1 LELGRVQRPH
11 PESVRLLA
19 DALGLAGAER
29 AVLEAA
35 VQDQQ
40 WAAEGQPLAAASAA
54 SAVPAG
60 SVAGGGIGWGVVAA
74 QLPHDV
80 AGFTGR
86 ADELEQLRALFAGG
100 GRAGATV
107 VISAIDGVA
116 GIGKTAL
123 AVHVAHQLAG
133 RFADAQLYVDLRG
146 FDPRQS
152 PLQPGAALSH
162 LLRGL
167 GVDPR
172 RVPSDLDDQ
181 VGMYRSLLAG
191 RRALVVLDNAA
202 TAEQVRPLLPG
213 GSDCAVLVTSR
224 NRLSGLVVRDGARR
238 LALDLLPEAD
248 AVALLAGI
256 LGAERVAAEPAAA
269 VELARLCGRLPLALR
284 IAADRAAAGPRRAL
298 ADLVAAL
305 DVERDRLDLL
315 ATPDADQTT
324 AVRAVFSWSY
334 HALPAAAA
342 RAFRLLGLHAGPDI
356 EARAA
361 AALLG
366 ADVPRAQALLDALA
380 TAHLIEEHRP
390 GRYRLHDLVRL
401 YAAEQAAAE
410 EPEPD
415 RAAAVARLLHWYLH
429 TAAATDGLLSPQRR
443 AVPLGRPAPGA
454 APLAFTAPA
463 QAADW
468 CEAELPNLIAAVE
481 QASQAGQH
489 ATAWKLPIA
498 LSGYF
503 SLRKHWSDWIATHQ
517 AGLAAEHA
525 RDPHGQACILIGLG
539 LAHFELRRFDEAL
552 DCHQRA
558 LDRWAEVGDI
568 WGQGITLM
576 NLGNDCTVLR
586 RLDEALDHYQ
596 NALALARE
604 INDRRLECI
613 VLNNLGEAYRELG
626 RHTEALDHQQKALA
640 LFREIGDPRNQGHA
654 LNGLG
659 QTCHNMG
666 RTADAIDHFR
676 QALTVRREIGD
687 QWGQAES
694 LAGLATAMLD
704 AGQPDA
710 ARQSW
715 QAALAIFADLGDPQA
730 DEIRAQ
736 LDKLPPLRLH

>member
-1 LELGRVQRPH
+1 
-11 PESVRLLA
+11 
-19 DALGLAGAER
+19 
-29 AVLEAA
+29 
-35 VQDQQ
+35 
-40 WAAEGQPLAAASAA
+40 
-54 SAVPAG
+54 
-60 SVAGGGIGWGVVAA
+60 VVA

-86 ADELEQLRALFAGG
+86 AGELAELRALFAGE
-100 GRAGATV
+100 GRGGATV

-152 PLQPGAALSH
+152 PLPPADALRH

-172 RVPSDLDDQ
+172 RVPGDLDDQ

-213 GSDCAVLVTSR
+213 GSQCAVLVTSR

-256 LGAERVAAEPAAA
+256 LGAERVAAEPAAT

-298 ADLVAAL
+298 GELVAAL

-334 HALPAAAA
+334 RALPAAAA

-356 EARAA
+356 GARAA

-366 ADVPRAQALLDALA
+366 ATASGARALLDALA

-401 YAAEQAAAE
+401 YAAEQAAD

-415 RAAAVARLLHWYLH
+415 RAAAVARLLDWHLH
-429 TAAATDGLLSPQRR
+429 TAAAADGLLSPQRR
-443 AVPLGRPAPGA
+443 AVPLERPAAGA
-454 APLAFTAPA
+454 TPLAFTGPA

-468 CEAELPNLIAAVE
+468 CEAELPNLVAAVE
-481 QASQAGQH
+481 QARQAGQH
-489 ATAWKLPIA
+489 ATAWKLPIV
-498 LSGYF
+498 LEGF
-503 SLRKHWSDWIATHQ
+503 FHVRKHWNDWIATHQ
-517 AGLAAEHA
+517 AGLAAAEQA
-525 RDPHGQACILIGLG
+525 RDPHGQASVLNGLG
-539 LAHFELRRFDEAL
+539 AALSELQRFEEAL

-558 LDRWAEVGDI
+558 LDRWVEAGDP
-568 WGQGITLM
+568 WGQSTGLI
-576 NLGNDCTVLR
+576 NLAIDCSVLQR
-586 RLDEALDHYQ
+586 FDEALDHERR
-596 NALALARE
+596 ALALARE
-604 INDRRLECI
+604 IGDRRLECI
-613 VLNNLGEAYRELG
+613 ALNNLGETYRQLG
-626 RHTEALDHQQKALA
+626 RHTEALEHGRRALD
-640 LFREIGDPRNQGHA
+640 FWQEVGDLRAQGIVV
-654 LNGLG
+654 NGLG
-659 QTCHNMG
+659 QTCLDMG
-666 RTADAIDHFR
+666 RTEEAIDHFHR
-676 QALTVRREIGD
+676 ALAVRREIGT
-687 QWGQAES
+687 QWGEAES

-715 QAALAIFADLGDPQA
+715 QAALAIFADLGDPRA

-736 LDKLPPLRLH
+736 LDKLPPPASHA